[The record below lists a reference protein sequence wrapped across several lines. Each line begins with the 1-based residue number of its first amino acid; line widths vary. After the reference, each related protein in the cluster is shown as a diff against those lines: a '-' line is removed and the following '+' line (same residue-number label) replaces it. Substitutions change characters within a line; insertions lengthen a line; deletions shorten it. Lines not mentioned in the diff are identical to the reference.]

1 MENKKYILVTGGA
14 GYIGSHTVVSLIA
27 EGFSPV
33 IVDDFRNAHASV
45 IQNLKDIT
53 EQEIIHH
60 NLDCCQLSELKKVF
74 QKYPFQGIIH
84 FAAYKAVG
92 ESVEQP
98 LKYYQNNLISLMN
111 ILQLAQ
117 EFSVHNIVF
126 SSSCTV
132 YGEPQD
138 TKIVDE
144 KTPLQVPTS
153 PYGQTKMMSEY
164 ILKDFQYANPDM
176 KVFALRYFNPIG
188 AHASAKIGEL
198 PLGRPNNLVP
208 FITQTAAGILDQL
221 TVFGND
227 YPTEDGTCIR
237 DFIHVQ
243 DLADAHVAAIQTS
256 LSKQGFFDAVNIGTG
271 KGTSVSELIH
281 VFEKVSAQ
289 KLNYKYG
296 ERRAGDIISIFAN
309 AQKAKKTMNWQAKYS
324 LEDALLSAWN
334 WQKHLM
340 NKND

>member
-33 IVDDFRNAHASV
+33 IVDDFRNAHPSV

-53 EQEIIHH
+53 GQEIIHH
-60 NLDCCQLSELKKVF
+60 NLDCCQLSELKEVF
-74 QKYPFQGIIH
+74 QKYPFEGIIH

-92 ESVEQP
+92 ESVELP

-144 KTPLQVPTS
+144 NTPLQVPTS

-164 ILKDFQYANPDM
+164 ILKDFQQANPDM
-176 KVFALRYFNPIG
+176 KVYALRYFNPIG

-227 YPTEDGTCIR
+227 YPTEDGTCVR

-271 KGTSVSELIH
+271 KGTSVSELIQ

-289 KLNYKYG
+289 KLNYRYG
-296 ERRAGDIISIFAN
+296 ERRPGDIISIFAN
-309 AQKAKKTMNWQAKYS
+309 AQKAKQTMNWQAKYS

-340 NKND
+340 TKND